1 MITADF
7 FYFPELLG
15 FSNSYLK
22 NSAINENLQY
32 TCIVITCLSLP
43 VLLTFLIFALIFIN
57 FLEPV
62 G

>member
-1 MITADF
+1 M
-7 FYFPELLG
+7 EMLL
-15 FSNSYLK
+15 LK

-57 FLEPV
+57 FQEPV